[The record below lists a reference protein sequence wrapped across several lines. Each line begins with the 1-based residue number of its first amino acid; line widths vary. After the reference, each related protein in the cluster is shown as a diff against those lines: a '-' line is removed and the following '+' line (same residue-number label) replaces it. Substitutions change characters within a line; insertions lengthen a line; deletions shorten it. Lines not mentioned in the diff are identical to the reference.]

1 MNLLT
6 VDTALDQALTEF
18 ENRFATFCQ
27 QGRLDRNETFLW
39 HEMLSEGVFGHVPCS
54 FIWKHRDRPWNW
66 LAIEKKYGITG
77 TFMAKCRTQP
87 WSYRY
92 MLGELASQEK

>member
-6 VDTALDQALTEF
+6 VDTALDQALSEF
-18 ENRFATFCQ
+18 ENRFAIFCQ

-39 HEMLSEGVFGHVPCS
+39 HEMLSEGVFGHVPRA

-66 LAIEKKYGITG
+66 AAIEKKYGAAG
-77 TFMAKCRTQP
+77 TFMAKCRIQP

-92 MLGELASQEK
+92 MLGELSSQEK